1 MDDGRSMPV
10 QVAQA
15 RGHVVEYAQAHP
27 LLQDSVAIQTL
38 GEGAVEEL
46 HYENWKVGALL
57 EVDPQKLNDVWML
70 YSIEQLAFFLESFDH
85 ALLLLWGGVVVENG
99 VELLSRALE
108 PAKAERD
115 DSGVGPVS
123 DR

>member
-1 MDDGRSMPV
+1 MPV

-15 RGHVVEYAQAHP
+15 RGHVVEYAQAHR
-27 LLQDSVAIQTL
+27 LLQDSVALQTL

-70 YSIEQLAFFLESFDH
+70 YSTEQLAFFLESFDH
-85 ALLLLWGGVVVENG
+85 ALLLLWRGVVVENG

-108 PAKAERD
+108 TAKAERD
-115 DSGVGPVS
+115 DGGVGPVS
-123 DR
+123 DG